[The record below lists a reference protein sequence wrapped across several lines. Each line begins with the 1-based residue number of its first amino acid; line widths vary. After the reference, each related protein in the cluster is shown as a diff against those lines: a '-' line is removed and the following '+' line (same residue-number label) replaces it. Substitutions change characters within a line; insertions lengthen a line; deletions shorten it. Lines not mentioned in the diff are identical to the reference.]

1 MGRKFSFA
9 PEYCSSTLRTALR
22 KYDSGSSSSPPLPP
36 ARSVSHH
43 APFVP
48 SLCFVFSHARRA
60 PFVRGPIF
68 LNQRHPLFQRVAR
81 LFLQFPNPLLHHG
94 HAGMHIINGPALHRS
109 FARHVFTSTSTCNFP
124 V

>member
-1 MGRKFSFA
+1 MGCCFPFA
-9 PEYCSSTLRTALR
+9 PEYSSSALRTALR
-22 KYDSGSSSSPPLPP
+22 KYDSGSSSPPLPP
-36 ARSVSHH
+36 TRSVSHH

-81 LFLQFPNPLLHHG
+81 LFLQFPNPLLHYD
-94 HAGMHIINGPALHRS
+94 HAGMHIINGPPLHRS
-109 FARHVFTSTSTCNFP
+109 FDRHVFTSTPTFNFP

>member
-22 KYDSGSSSSPPLPP
+22 KYDSASSSSPPLPP
-36 ARSVSHH
+36 TRSVSHH

-48 SLCFVFSHARRA
+48 SLCFVFSHPPRA

-68 LNQRHPLFQRVAR
+68 LNQRH
-81 LFLQFPNPLLHHG
+81 PLLHHG